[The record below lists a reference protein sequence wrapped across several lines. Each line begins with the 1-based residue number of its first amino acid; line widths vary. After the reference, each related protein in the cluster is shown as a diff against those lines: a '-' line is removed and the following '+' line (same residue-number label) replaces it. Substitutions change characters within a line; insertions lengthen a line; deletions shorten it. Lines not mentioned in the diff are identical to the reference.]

1 MRTAASRSILSALLA
16 LCACGGD
23 STPGGGGPGSN
34 ITPDP
39 DLLALEKWKTTMTLA
54 DFHTANMSQA
64 WSTMMTTDGQ
74 LCISCHTEYGSSDEQ
89 YFFDMVVQD
98 QEILL
103 RFFAVANAKVSV
115 NDASFNTAAT
125 HMAPVPMHPPFD
137 PSTAIG
143 LMALRQFY
151 TLTCGHDPSLCP

>member
-1 MRTAASRSILSALLA
+1 MTRFLFVLLIA
-16 LCACGGD
+16 IGACGDPSG
-23 STPGGGGPGSN
+23 SAGPGSN

-39 DLLALEKWKTTMTLA
+39 DVLALEKWKMTMTLA
-54 DFHTANMSQA
+54 DFHTANMSMA
-64 WSTMMTTDGQ
+64 WSTMMTSDGQ
-74 LCISCHTEYGSSDEQ
+74 LCIGCHTEYGSSDEP

-103 RFFAVANAKVSV
+103 RFFAVANGKISV
-115 NDASFNTAAT
+115 NDASFNTASM
-125 HMAPVPMHPPFD
+125 HLPPVSGHPPFD

-151 TLTCGHDPSLCP
+151 TLTCGHAAGLCP